1 MITLNEE
8 QVKQIE
14 ALLAEMPGRFCIPLL
29 NILNEASSNNAAAAD
44 SVQPG
49 EEV

>member
-14 ALLAEMPGRFCIPLL
+14 ALLAEMPGKFCIPML
-29 NILNEASSNNAAAAD
+29 NILNAASKSAESEEETED
-44 SVQPG
+44 VQS
-49 EEV
+49 

>member
-14 ALLAEMPGRFCIPLL
+14 ALLAEMPGKFCIPML
-29 NILNEASSNNAAAAD
+29 NILNAASKPTESEEEIKD
-44 SVQPG
+44 VQS
-49 EEV
+49 

>member
-14 ALLAEMPGRFCIPLL
+14 GLISEMPGRFAIALL
-29 NILNEASSNNAAAAD
+29 NILNKAASENQFNSIPETPAKK
-44 SVQPG
+44 
-49 EEV
+49 

>member
-14 ALLAEMPGRFCIPLL
+14 ALLAEMPGKFCIPML
-29 NILNEASSNNAAAAD
+29 NILNAASQSAEK
-44 SVQPG
+44 
-49 EEV
+49 EEQNDTI

>member
-14 ALLAEMPGRFCIPLL
+14 ALLAEMPGKFCIPML
-29 NILNEASSNNAAAAD
+29 NILNAASQSA
-44 SVQPG
+44 
-49 EEV
+49 EEEEQNDTI